1 MSIKNSNDTIGND
14 FLVQFEITYKLISF
28 VGLCLCDILLYI
40 LQLMEIIL
48 Q

>member
-1 MSIKNSNDTIGND
+1 MKYD
-14 FLVQFEITYKLISF
+14 FLVQFEIKNKLISF
-28 VGLCLCDILLYI
+28 VGLCLCEILHYI